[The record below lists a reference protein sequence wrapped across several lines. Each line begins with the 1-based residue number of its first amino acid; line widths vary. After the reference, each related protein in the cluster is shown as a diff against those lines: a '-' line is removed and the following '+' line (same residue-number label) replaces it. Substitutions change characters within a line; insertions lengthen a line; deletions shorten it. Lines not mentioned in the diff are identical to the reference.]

1 MLPRVKFIYCF
12 ILLLSTQAVA
22 KAQSIDGAYN
32 PYRQYT
38 IPELQEDVDALYQTM
53 KEINPSLYNYRSKR
67 QVDSMFRAL
76 SGNIRKPMTATEARK
91 ELIVPAVVFL
101 QDLHYVVYPS
111 PAEEEYLRGNSLYF
125 PFDIKISNGRMY
137 IWHNLSA
144 DSMIA
149 DKGRTEIHAINGERA
164 FQVIDRLEQYI
175 VTDGNSKEAK
185 RRQDL
190 EESFRSYYAL
200 AYGREEQFQLSII
213 PQGESKPKNVTIA
226 ALKWEAI
233 NKIKDRRYNEPPQL
247 PGLETRD
254 EAKLGIL
261 SMKTFTPELEGVGAK
276 KLDYFIDSAFAILEQ
291 KGIEKLVLD
300 LRGNI
305 GGRLNYGGKLYS
317 YLTNK
322 PFTYLDRV
330 EVAYPHTFK
339 YINNTSLGRTYLTN
353 TYGIRQN
360 EDSVYTLENFQYAH
374 EQKPAAHPYTGKLYV
389 LTDGYTLSTTA
400 LLCAMLRAYR
410 PDTYFIGEETGG
422 AYGNCSG
429 MLTLLNLP
437 NTGIRVY
444 FPIRKYVSLA
454 IKEPGKN
461 KGYTDRGILPDT
473 EVQTTI
479 EGLMNG
485 TDEVLIEAMNQAM
498 KK

>member
-1 MLPRVKFIYCF
+1 VKFISC
-12 ILLLSTQAVA
+12 ILFSLLAAPAAWAQGASAPYDPA
-22 KAQSIDGAYN
+22 KT
-32 PYRQYT
+32 YT
-38 IPELQEDVDALYQTM
+38 ITQLQEDVDALYQTM

-67 QVDSMFRAL
+67 QVDSMFRVMA
-76 SGNIRKPMTATEARK
+76 GGIQKPMTAIEARK
-91 ELIVPAVVFL
+91 QLIVPAVVFL

-111 PAEEEYLRGNSLYF
+111 PAEEEYLRNNSVYF
-125 PFDIKISNGRMY
+125 PFDVKISNGRMY

-144 DSMIA
+144 DSTIQ
-149 DKGRTEIHAINGERA
+149 DKGRTEIHSINGERA
-164 FQVIDRLEQYI
+164 ADVMNRLEQYI

-200 AYGREEQFQLSII
+200 VYGREEQFRLSIVTQDNGKLRNI
-213 PQGESKPKNVTIA
+213 NVAAQG
-226 ALKWEAI
+226 WEAI
-233 NKIKDRRYNEPPQL
+233 NKNKDSRYTENPEL

-254 EAKLGIL
+254 DAHLAIL
-261 SMKTFTPELEGVGAK
+261 SMKTFTPELKGAGAK
-276 KLDYFIDSAFAILEQ
+276 GLDNFIDSAFSLISQ
-291 KGIEKLVLD
+291 KGIDKLVLD

-322 PFTYLDRV
+322 PFTYLNRV

-353 TYGIRQN
+353 TYGIRQG
-360 EDSVYTLENFQYAH
+360 EDSVYTLENFQFAH
-374 EQKPAAHPYTGKLYV
+374 EQKAAAKPYTGKLYV

-444 FPIRKYVSLA
+444 FPIRKYVSSA
-454 IKEPGKN
+454 INEPGKN
-461 KGYTDRGILPDT
+461 KGYTDRGILPDF
-473 EVQTTI
+473 EVHPTI
-479 EGLMNG
+479 EGLMRG
-485 TDEVLIEAMNQAM
+485 TDEIMIKAMNEAM
-498 KK
+498 KP